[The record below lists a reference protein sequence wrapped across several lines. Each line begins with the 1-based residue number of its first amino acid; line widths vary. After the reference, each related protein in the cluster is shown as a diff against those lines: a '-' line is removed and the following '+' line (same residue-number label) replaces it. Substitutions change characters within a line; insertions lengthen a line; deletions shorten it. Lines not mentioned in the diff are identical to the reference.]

1 MDKRSI
7 INRTPLVIPLT
18 DKDRHY
24 RDIVAGRAA
33 YMTTPCPSTQERGQG
48 GYHVPYVRLIEDYP
62 WASIE
67 CAVCSWRALGLVEA
81 TGNDP
86 DGFKILT
93 LVPDDMIQQDGH
105 PVYVWSEEVTAQ
117 TSRRGFGSLGL
128 DVIGYK
134 YHTHDKL
141 PMMDSDGEVVWP
153 E

>member
-33 YMTTPCPSTQERGQG
+33 YMTTPCPSTPERSQG
-48 GYHVPYVRLIEDYP
+48 GYHTPYVRLIEDYP